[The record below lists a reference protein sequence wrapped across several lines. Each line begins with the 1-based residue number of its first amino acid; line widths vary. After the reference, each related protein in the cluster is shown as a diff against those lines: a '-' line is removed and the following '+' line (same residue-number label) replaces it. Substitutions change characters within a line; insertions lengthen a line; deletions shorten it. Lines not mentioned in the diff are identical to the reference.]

1 MKNNYFDVYNRCLAN
16 MVVILMTVFYPT
28 IEQQVSVLH
37 SSHMTLLSKAYYFFC
52 WATSEANQSKI

>member
-37 SSHMTLLSKAYYFFC
+37 SSHMTLLSKA
-52 WATSEANQSKI
+52 